1 MCGGIILGI
10 MGFSNIILSNF
21 FATLIH
27 NSEILLLMLMLS
39 KSKSKWFSPFL
50 PLLSYRPSAASLSW
64 TRSGRGDGPFP
75 FLDLN
80 IFESIFFRIYQNLFF
95 SFKFKKP
102 GRSHSSFPGFSDFAL
117 RSTMWVFS
125 EIFEVKVFFR
135 SIWHFVT
142 WGPGMNW
149 SRRTG
154 ALYTQLHPMF
164 TVMFLVEMFVH
175 SSWLLSIM
183 DQMWSICEVALGDT
197 LWKFIL
203 SLNRAEK
210 WFN

>member
-1 MCGGIILGI
+1 MWGHNTKYHGI
-10 MGFSNIILSNF
+10 FQHNIKQLFCHPYPQFRNPAINANAVKIQIKMVFTIFTSSFLS
-21 FATLIH
+21 TIC
-27 NSEILLLMLMLS
+27 
-39 KSKSKWFSPFL
+39 
-50 PLLSYRPSAASLSW
+50 PLLVLNAVEP
-64 TRSGRGDGPFP
+64 GRRTFSFP
-75 FLDLN
+75 GFKYLW
-80 IFESIFFRIYQNLFF
+80 IYFFQNFFF

-183 DQMWSICEVALGDT
+183 DQMWSICQVALGDT
-197 LWKFIL
+197 FWKFIF
-203 SLNRAEK
+203 SLNRA
-210 WFN
+210 